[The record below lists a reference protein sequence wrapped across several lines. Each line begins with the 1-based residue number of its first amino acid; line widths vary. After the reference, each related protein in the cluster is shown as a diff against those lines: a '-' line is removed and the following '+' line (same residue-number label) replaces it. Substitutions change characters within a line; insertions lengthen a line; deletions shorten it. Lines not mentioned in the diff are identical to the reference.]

1 MLPRKCR
8 SKTLAYRLV
17 EACSAQLCAFA
28 LESQPSAVDTWVALK
43 SSTSTSREDLIYKS
57 VPIYFIQ
64 PLRRNRLG
72 LGTNKIR
79 RFSASSRKVP
89 VPRGIECIREEPN
102 KLVKP
107 EKMGAVQATELYIQA
122 ALSVNE
128 EVFWSTSHQPQ
139 RQIQLAAMLQRLL
152 LVRQKVCF
160 TSKGTRFPYRSGL

>member
-1 MLPRKCR
+1 MQVEKYFKLTGW
-8 SKTLAYRLV
+8 SKLV
-17 EACSAQLCAFA
+17 LHSSVSAFA
-28 LESQPSAVDTWVALK
+28 LESQPSAVDTWAALK

-57 VPIYFIQ
+57 VPIYVIQ

-102 KLVKP
+102 KLLKP
-107 EKMGAVQATELYIQA
+107 EKMGAVQVIELHIPA

-128 EVFWSTSHQPQ
+128 EVSG
-139 RQIQLAAMLQRLL
+139 QLHI
-152 LVRQKVCF
+152 
-160 TSKGTRFPYRSGL
+160 SRSDKYN